1 VTTPEPRP
9 TPDRTSGGDG
19 VATPGR
25 DSLVDEV
32 SLPHE
37 SDLSDGPVEPDET
50 APRAGA
56 GGAREDTAAR
66 RTLHG
71 LIEWVLVIVGALLI
85 ALVVKTFLFQAF
97 YIPSESMEPTLIDR
111 DRVIVNKVS
120 YRLHDVNRGD
130 LIVFDRPP
138 NEPVTEI
145 PELIKR
151 VVGLPGETIEA
162 RDGFVYVDGR
172 LLVEPYLSPGTTV
185 STFGPVPVPEGHVFV
200 MGDNR
205 GNSRD
210 SRIFGPIDQDLIVGR
225 AFVRVWPLGRLG
237 FL

>member
-1 VTTPEPRP
+1 VTTPDPRP
-9 TPDRTSGGDG
+9 TPDRKSPGDRLAVSGRESQIDEMAAPDESALSDDAVPSDETAKRVGGDG
-19 VATPGR
+19 
-25 DSLVDEV
+25 
-32 SLPHE
+32 
-37 SDLSDGPVEPDET
+37 
-50 APRAGA
+50 
-56 GGAREDTAAR
+56 ARKDTAAR

-130 LIVFDRPP
+130 LIVFERPP

-151 VVGLPGETIEA
+151 VVGLPGETIEG
-162 RDGFVYVDGR
+162 RGGFVYIDGR

-205 GNSRD
+205 SNSRD
-210 SRIFGPIDQDLIVGR
+210 SRVFGPVDQDLIVGR